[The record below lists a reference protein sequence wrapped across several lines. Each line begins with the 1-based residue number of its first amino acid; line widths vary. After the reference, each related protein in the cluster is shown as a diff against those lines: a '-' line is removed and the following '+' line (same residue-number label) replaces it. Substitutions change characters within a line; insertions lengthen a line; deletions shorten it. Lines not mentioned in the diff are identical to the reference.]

1 MTGERAGEGAHG
13 LSRPGVFMAVA
24 LLSAGVLGYEIL
36 LARMLAIVHWHHFA
50 YMIIAVALLGFGAA
64 GSLVA
69 VFQRPLLAR
78 FRWAFGGAALGF
90 GAGAPLA
97 FAVAQT
103 LPFNA
108 LEIAWER
115 AQLGWLFAL
124 YLVLSLPFLSAA
136 LALALAFRAHAAR
149 AGALYRMDLVGAGLG
164 AVGMVLLLDA
174 LPLAD
179 ALRAVGYSG
188 AAAGGAVLLWGR
200 GRRLVR
206 AGALLAVAAALAL
219 PAALP
224 DHWLR
229 PHPSPYK
236 GLSLALTAPDARIVA
251 ERHGPLGWL
260 AAVESPR
267 VPFRH
272 APGLSLVAAAGPP
285 AQIGLFTDGGAPTAI
300 APADADLRYLEAET
314 AALPYHLVE
323 RPRALVLG
331 AGGGAEVL
339 RALRHGAR
347 AVDAVELNPDVLAIV
362 RDVLA
367 GEPGAAWEGG
377 TVQTHVADGRSFAAR
392 SSSEWDL
399 IQIALLDS
407 FSAAAAGVHALDES
421 LLYTV
426 EAFGTFLDRL
436 TPGGVLAV
444 TRWLKLP
451 PRDALKLL
459 WTGRQALEA
468 RGVADPAARLAMIR
482 GWKTT
487 TLAIGARPFGP
498 QDIARLRAFAARY
511 AFDLVWHPGLAAADA
526 NRHNRLA
533 APEFY
538 RGAAAILGPDP
549 EGFAAR
555 YKFALRPATD
565 DRPFFF
571 HTLKWSTLPELLAL
585 RAQGGLPLVE
595 WGFVILVATL
605 VQGSIAAVLL
615 ILLPLLALRMPRAAD
630 EPARPPP
637 HWRVALF
644 FASLGLAFLFVEIA
658 FMQRFAVF
666 LGHPLYAIA
675 AVLAGLLVFAGLGA
689 GVADR
694 LARRAGRLPPIAL
707 VAAGIVAVGG
717 AYVGLLP
724 CVFEA
729 AQGWPTA
736 ARIAVA
742 LALLGPIGF
751 LLGMPFPLGLK
762 ALGARAPALV
772 PWAWGIN
779 ACASVVSAALATFI
793 ALHIGFTPVL
803 GCALVLY
810 VLAAAVA
817 PQAAADG
824 GSR

>member
-1 MTGERAGEGAHG
+1 MTMVRKPGQLDVAGEGAYG

-36 LARMLAIVHWHHFA
+36 LARLLAIVHWHHFA

-78 FRWAFGGAALGF
+78 FRCAFGGAALGF

-179 ALRAVGYSG
+179 ALRAVGFSG

-200 GRRLVR
+200 GRRLAR
-206 AGALLAVAAALAL
+206 GGALLAVAAALAL

-272 APGLSLVAAAGPP
+272 APGLSLLAAAGPP

-300 APADADLRYLEAET
+300 TRADADLRYLEAET

-362 RDVLA
+362 RGVLA
-367 GEPGAAWEGG
+367 DEPGAAWEGG

-436 TPGGVLAV
+436 APGGVLAV

-468 RGVADPAARLAMIR
+468 RGVADPGREARHDPRLEDHDTGDR
-482 GWKTT
+482 GTA
-487 TLAIGARPFGP
+487 LRPARTSRACAPFA
-498 QDIARLRAFAARY
+498 DDY

-533 APEFY
+533 APEFH

-555 YKFALRPATD
+555 YKFALRPATPTTAPSSSTPSNG
-565 DRPFFF
+565 RPCPSF
-571 HTLKWSTLPELLAL
+571 W
-585 RAQGGLPLVE
+585 RCG
-595 WGFVILVATL
+595 
-605 VQGSIAAVLL
+605 
-615 ILLPLLALRMPRAAD
+615 RRAAC
-630 EPARPPP
+630 R
-637 HWRVALF
+637 WSNG
-644 FASLGLAFLFVEIA
+644 ASSSWS
-658 FMQRFAVF
+658 
-666 LGHPLYAIA
+666 
-675 AVLAGLLVFAGLGA
+675 
-689 GVADR
+689 
-694 LARRAGRLPPIAL
+694 RRWCRARLPP
-707 VAAGIVAVGG
+707 
-717 AYVGLLP
+717 
-724 CVFEA
+724 C
-729 AQGWPTA
+729 
-736 ARIAVA
+736 
-742 LALLGPIGF
+742 
-751 LLGMPFPLGLK
+751 
-762 ALGARAPALV
+762 
-772 PWAWGIN
+772 
-779 ACASVVSAALATFI
+779 C
-793 ALHIGFTPVL
+793 
-803 GCALVLY
+803 
-810 VLAAAVA
+810 
-817 PQAAADG
+817 
-824 GSR
+824 

>member
-1 MTGERAGEGAHG
+1 MTGEGAGEGTQG
-13 LSRPGVFMAVA
+13 PSRLGVFIAVA
-24 LLSAGVLGYEIL
+24 LLSGGVLGYEIL

-69 VFQRPLLAR
+69 VLQRPLLAR
-78 FRWAFGGAALGF
+78 FRWAFGTAALGF
-90 GAGAPLA
+90 GGGAPLA
-97 FAVAQT
+97 FALAQS

-108 LEIAWER
+108 LEIAWDR
-115 AQLGWLFAL
+115 AQPGWLFAL
-124 YLVLSLPFLSAA
+124 YLVLSLPFFSAA
-136 LALALAFRAHAAR
+136 LALALAFRAHAER

-164 AVGMVLLLDA
+164 ALGMVFLLDA

-179 ALRAVGYSG
+179 ALRAVGLCG
-188 AAAGGAVLLWGR
+188 AIAGGVVLLWGK
-200 GRRLVR
+200 GRRLAR
-206 AGALLAVAAALAL
+206 GGALLALCAGLAL
-219 PAALP
+219 PLALP

-260 AAVESPR
+260 AAVESPT

-272 APGLSLVAAAGPP
+272 APGLSLMASAGPP
-285 AQIGLFTDGGAPTAI
+285 EQVGLFTDGGAPSAI
-300 APADADLRYLEAET
+300 TRADGDLRYLEAET
-314 AALPYHLVE
+314 AALPYHLVD

-347 AVDAVELNPDVLAIV
+347 AVDAVELNPDVLDIV

-367 GEPGAAWEGG
+367 GVPGGEWEGES
-377 TVQTHVADGRSFAAR
+377 VRTHVADARSFAAR
-392 SSSEWDL
+392 SSQHWDL
-399 IQIALLDS
+399 IQIALVDS

-426 EAFGTFLDRL
+426 EAFETFLDRL
-436 TPGGVLAV
+436 APGGVLAV

-451 PRDALKLL
+451 PRDSLRLL
-459 WTGRQALEA
+459 WTARQALEG
-468 RGVADPAARLAMIR
+468 RGVADPASRLIMIR
-482 GWKTT
+482 GWKTA
-487 TLAIGARPFGP
+487 TLVIGGGPFDERAIA
-498 QDIARLRAFAARY
+498 DLRAFTEAY
-511 AFDLVWHPGLAAADA
+511 AFDLVWHPGIVEGDA

-538 RGAAAILGPDP
+538 RAATAILGPDP

-555 YKFALRPATD
+555 YKFALEPATD

-585 RAQGGLPLVE
+585 RGQGGLPLIE

-605 VQGSIAAVLL
+605 VQASIAAVLL
-615 ILLPLLALRMPRAAD
+615 ILLPLLALRASRSPDASA
-630 EPARPPP
+630 PAR
-637 HWRVALF
+637 WRVVLF

-675 AVLAGLLVFAGLGA
+675 VVLAGLLIFAGLGA
-689 GVADR
+689 GAIDR
-694 LARRAGRLPPIAL
+694 FARWSGKRPPIVLA
-707 VAAGIVAVGG
+707 AAGTIVVGG
-717 AYVGLLP
+717 AYLGLLP
-724 CVFEA
+724 WVFEA

-736 ARIAVA
+736 ARLAVA
-742 LALLGPIGF
+742 LALLAPIGF
-751 LLGMPFPLGLK
+751 FLGMPFPLGLK

-779 ACASVVSAALATFI
+779 AGASVVSASLATFI

-810 VLAAAVA
+810 VLAAAFP
-817 PQAAADG
+817 PQIAGDAD
-824 GSR
+824 R

>member
-1 MTGERAGEGAHG
+1 MAGEGTRDP
-13 LSRPGVFMAVA
+13 SRPGVFIAVA

-36 LARMLAIVHWHHFA
+36 LARLLAIVHWHHFA

-78 FRWAFGGAALGF
+78 FRTVFGVAALGF

-97 FAVAQT
+97 FALAQT

-108 LEIAWER
+108 LEVAWER

-124 YLVLSLPFLSAA
+124 YLVLSAPFLSAA

-149 AGALYRMDLVGAGLG
+149 AGALYRMDLAGAGLG
-164 AVGMVLLLDA
+164 ALGMVFLLDA
-174 LPLAD
+174 LALAD
-179 ALRAVGYSG
+179 ALRAVGLAG
-188 AAAGGAVLLWGR
+188 AAAGGVVLLWGR
-200 GRRLVR
+200 ANRLAR
-206 AGALLAVAAALAL
+206 AGALLAVCVGLAL
-219 PAALP
+219 PTALP
-224 DHWLR
+224 ESWLR

-272 APGLSLVAAAGPP
+272 APGLSLLAPAGPP
-285 AQIGLFTDGGAPTAI
+285 AQVGLFSDGGAPGAI
-300 APADADLRYLEAET
+300 TRADADLRYLEAET
-314 AALPYHLVE
+314 AALPYRLVE
-323 RPRALVLG
+323 RPRVLVLG
-331 AGGGAEVL
+331 TGGGAEVL
-339 RALRHGAR
+339 RALRHGAA
-347 AVDAVELNPDVLAIV
+347 AVDAVELNPDVPDLV
-362 RDVLA
+362 REVLGA
-367 GEPGAAWEGG
+367 DAGAAWESG
-377 TVQTHVADGRSFAAR
+377 TVRTHVADARSFAAR
-392 SSSEWDL
+392 APERWDL
-399 IQIALLDS
+399 IQIALVDS

-426 EAFGTFLDRL
+426 EALGTFLDRL
-436 TPGGVLAV
+436 APGGVLAI

-451 PRDALKLL
+451 PRDSLRLL
-459 WTGRQALEA
+459 WTARQALEG

-487 TLAIGARPFGP
+487 TLAIGAAPFDAGR
-498 QDIARLRAFAARY
+498 IARLRAFAAEY
-511 AFDLVWHPGLAAADA
+511 AFDLVWHPGLAEGDA

-533 APEFY
+533 APEFH
-538 RGAAAILGPDP
+538 RGAVAVLGPDP

-555 YKFALRPATD
+555 YKFALAPATD

-571 HTLKWSTLPELLAL
+571 HTLRWSTLPELLAL

-595 WGFVILVATL
+595 WGFVILAATL
-605 VQGSIAAVLL
+605 VQGAVAAVAL
-615 ILLPLLALRMPRAAD
+615 ILLPLLALRAGRNAEAPPR
-630 EPARPPP
+630 
-637 HWRVALF
+637 WRVALF

-675 AVLAGLLVFAGLGA
+675 VVLAGLLVFAGLGA
-689 GVADR
+689 GATER
-694 LARRAGRLPPIAL
+694 LERFAGRVPPISL
-707 VAAGIVAVGG
+707 AATGVILVGG
-717 AYVGLLP
+717 AWLGLLP
-724 CVFEA
+724 WVFEA
-729 AQGWPTA
+729 AQGWSTP
-736 ARIAVA
+736 ARIVVA
-742 LALLGPIGF
+742 LALLAPIGF

-762 ALGARAPALV
+762 ALGARAPSLV

-779 ACASVVSAALATFI
+779 ACASVVSASLATFI
-793 ALHIGFTPVL
+793 ALHVGFTPVL

-810 VLAAAVA
+810 AVAAALA
-817 PQAAADG
+817 PQAATIPAIPWRG
-824 GSR
+824 RR